1 MMQLDL
7 RDASRFLGVDE
18 GTMYR
23 WARRGEIPARLI
35 HDQYSFDHVD
45 LLEFASARGIKVL
58 TEMLAE
64 PDSRGQ
70 PMPSLAEA
78 VRAGGVHHDVPG
90 PDKAAVLKAVVDM
103 LPLPASISPSF
114 LYQML
119 LAREQLGSTGFGH
132 GIAIPHAR
140 DPVVLRVAAPA
151 VAVSYLAT
159 PVDFEALDGKPVH
172 TLFTM
177 VSPSVRVHLHLLAV
191 LATALRD
198 ADVMAAVAAR
208 APEPDLVEALVRVEA
223 SLPRHRDGGG
233 VAGAKK
239 A

>member
-1 MMQLDL
+1 
-7 RDASRFLGVDE
+7 V
-18 GTMYR
+18 
-23 WARRGEIPARLI
+23 
-35 HDQYSFDHVD
+35 H
-45 LLEFASARGIKVL
+45 
-58 TEMLAE
+58 
-64 PDSRGQ
+64 
-70 PMPSLAEA
+70 
-78 VRAGGVHHDVPG
+78 AGGVRDDVSG
-90 PDKAAVLKAVVDM
+90 ADKAAVLRAVVDQ
-103 LPLPASISPSF
+103 LPLPGNVDRDF

-140 DPVVLRVAAPA
+140 DPVVLRVTAPA

-177 VSPSVRVHLHLLAV
+177 VSPSVRVHLHLLAL

-198 ADVMAAVAAR
+198 VDVLAAVAAR
-208 APEPDLVEALVRVEA
+208 APEPELVEALARIEA
-223 SLPRHRDGGG
+223 SLPQRPGGG
-233 VAGAKK
+233 AGVKK

>member
-7 RDASRFLGVDE
+7 RDAARFLGVDE
-18 GTMYR
+18 STLYR
-23 WARRGEIPARLI
+23 WVRHGDIPARPV
-35 HDQYSFDHVD
+35 HEQYTFDHVD
-45 LLEFASARGIKVL
+45 LLEFASSRGIKVSP
-58 TEMLAE
+58 EMMAE
-64 PDSRGQ
+64 PDSRGH
-70 PMPSLAEA
+70 PMPSLADA
-78 VRAGGVHHDVPG
+78 VRAGGVRDDVPG
-90 PDKAAVLKAVVDM
+90 ADKAAVLQAVVDQ
-103 LPLPASISPSF
+103 LPLPSSVNRGF

-177 VSPSVRVHLHLLAV
+177 VSPSVRVHLHLLAH
-191 LATALRD
+191 LATALQ
-198 ADVMAAVAAR
+198 DVDVLAAVAAR
-208 APEPDLVEALVRVEA
+208 APEPELIEALARVEA
-223 SLPRHRDGGG
+223 SLPQRRGGG
-233 VAGAKK
+233 SGEKK

>member
-7 RDASRFLGVDE
+7 RDAARFLGVDE
-18 GTMYR
+18 STLYR
-23 WARRGEIPARLI
+23 WVRRGDISARTV
-35 HDQYSFDHVD
+35 HDQYRFDHVD
-45 LLEFASARGIKVL
+45 LLEFASARGIKVSP
-58 TEMLAE
+58 EMLAE

-90 PDKAAVLKAVVDM
+90 SDKPAVLQAVVDR
-103 LPLPASISPSF
+103 LPLPGSVNRNF

-140 DPVVLRVAAPA
+140 DPVVLRVGAPA

-198 ADVMAAVAAR
+198 VDLLAAVAAR
-208 APEPDLVEALVRVEA
+208 APEPELVEALARVEA
-223 SLPRHRDGGG
+223 SLPQHRDPGGG
-233 VAGAKK
+233 AGEKK

>member
-1 MMQLDL
+1 MVMQLDL

-23 WARRGEIPARLI
+23 WARRGEIPARLV
-35 HDQYSFDHVD
+35 HDQYRFDRVD
-45 LLEFASARGIKVL
+45 LLEFASERGIKVSP
-58 TEMLAE
+58 EMLAG
-64 PDSRGQ
+64 PDGGQ
-70 PMPSLAEA
+70 PLASLADA

-90 PDKAAVLKAVVDM
+90 ADKPAVLQAVVDR
-103 LPLPASISPSF
+103 LPLPSSANRSF

-119 LAREQLGSTGFGH
+119 LVREQLGSTGFGH

-140 DPVVLRVAAPA
+140 DPVVLRVSEPA

-177 VSPSVRVHLHLLAV
+177 VSPSVRVHLHLLAL

-198 ADVMAAVAAR
+198 ADVLAAVAAR
-208 APEPDLVEALVRVEA
+208 APEPELVAALGRVEA
-223 SLPRHRDGGG
+223 SLPPRGSSGGG
-233 VAGAKK
+233 AGEKK

>member
-1 MMQLDL
+1 MQLDL

-18 GTMYR
+18 GTLYR
-23 WARRGEIPARLI
+23 WARRDEIPARLV
-35 HDQYSFDHVD
+35 HDQYRFDHID
-45 LLEFASARGIKVL
+45 LLEFASARGIKVSP
-58 TEMLAE
+58 EMLAE

-70 PMPSLAEA
+70 AMPSLSGA

-90 PDKAAVLKAVVDM
+90 VDKATVLRAVVDL
-103 LPLPASISPSF
+103 LPLPGNVDPGF

-151 VAVSYLAT
+151 VAVSYLAA
-159 PVDFEALDGKPVH
+159 PVDFEAIDGKPVH

-177 VSPSVRVHLHLLAV
+177 VSPSVRVHLHLLAL

-198 ADVMAAVAAR
+198 LDVLAAVTAR
-208 APEPDLVEALVRVEA
+208 APEPELIEALARVET
-223 SLPRHRDGGG
+223 SLPQRRGGG
-233 VAGAKK
+233 AGEEK